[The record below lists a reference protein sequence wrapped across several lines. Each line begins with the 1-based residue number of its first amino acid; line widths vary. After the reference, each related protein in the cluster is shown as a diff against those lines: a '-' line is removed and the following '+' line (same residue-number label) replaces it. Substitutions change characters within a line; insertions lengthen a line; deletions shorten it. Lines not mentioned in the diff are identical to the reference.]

1 VDQLQSAVS
10 GTGVFDAHM
19 AFVRSI
25 AVVAVVVVVVVL
37 VAVVVVV
44 IVVVVVRWISC
55 RVRCLV
61 LECLTPTWRSSVL

>member
-25 AVVAVVVVVVVL
+25 AVVVVLVVVVAVVVVVV
-37 VAVVVVV
+37 
-44 IVVVVVRWISC
+44 VVVVVRWISC

-61 LECLTPTWRSSVL
+61 LEYSTPTWRSSVL